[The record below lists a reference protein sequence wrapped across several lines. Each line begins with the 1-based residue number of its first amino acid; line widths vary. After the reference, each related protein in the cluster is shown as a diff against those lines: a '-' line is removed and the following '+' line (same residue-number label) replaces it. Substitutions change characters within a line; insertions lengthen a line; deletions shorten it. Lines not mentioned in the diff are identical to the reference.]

1 LLTIDGYLD
10 SYYGRAVK
18 EDIILAVVIL
28 MKIYSILEKT
38 RLFSQ
43 ALSLLEVESE
53 MFNATNLV
61 TTEGIFY
68 SLDFE

>member
-1 LLTIDGYLD
+1 LLTIGGYLD
-10 SYYGRAVK
+10 SYYDRAMK

-43 ALSLLEVESE
+43 ALFLLEGESE
-53 MFNATNLV
+53 VFNATNLV

-68 SLDFE
+68 SFDFE